1 MFLSCLICLSIE
13 LLLDDADEELKDEI
27 VVVVIP
33 VVVVK
38 SLVDCCLPLNDDES
52 VKSQYIEI
60 AAPVAVASAMA
71 AGGVGGII
79 GITMV
84 ESAGLACSTRL
95 ARPRGQ
101 ATTGALPSHS
111 LFVLVSEEDV
121 VDWFM
126 DKFKASSGSQI

>member
-1 MFLSCLICLSIE
+1 
-13 LLLDDADEELKDEI
+13 
-27 VVVVIP
+27 
-33 VVVVK
+33 
-38 SLVDCCLPLNDDES
+38 
-52 VKSQYIEI
+52 
-60 AAPVAVASAMA
+60 MA

-84 ESAGLACSTRL
+84 ELAGLASSTRL

-101 ATTGALPSHS
+101 ATTGALLSHS

-121 VDWFM
+121 VDCDM